1 MGWHYCSIEA
11 EKIEMTDLP
20 DNLLLQARAL
30 INQAVAEAAAQG
42 QPEIR
47 ALYFVTYPA
56 EDVTPEMIRAA
67 IETMRQAT
75 PAGQAELH
83 FIPKPG
89 RYVCWN
95 CCGLRYEAVDG
106 VCPNCQ
112 HEGLVIP
119 TEMVV
124 ALERIEV

>member
-1 MGWHYCSIEA
+1 
-11 EKIEMTDLP
+11 MTNLP
-20 DNLLLQARAL
+20 DSLLLQARAL
-30 INQAVAEAAAQG
+30 INQAVAEATAQDK
-42 QPEIR
+42 PEIR

-67 IETMRQAT
+67 IDTMRQAT
-75 PAGQAELH
+75 PAGHAVLH
-83 FIPKPG
+83 FTPKPG

-95 CCGLRYEAVDG
+95 CCGLRYEASDG
-106 VCPNCQ
+106 VCPNCG

-119 TEMVV
+119 PEMVV

>member
-1 MGWHYCSIEA
+1 
-11 EKIEMTDLP
+11 MTEISDT
-20 DNLLLQARAL
+20 LLLQARAL

-47 ALYFVTYPA
+47 ALHFVIYPA
-56 EDVTPEMIRAA
+56 EDVTPDMIRTA
-67 IETMRQAT
+67 IDTMRQAT
-75 PAGQAELH
+75 PAGHAELH
-83 FIPKPG
+83 FTPKPG

-106 VCPNCQ
+106 VCPNCL
-112 HEGLVIP
+112 HEGLIIP
-119 TEMVV
+119 MEMVV

>member
-1 MGWHYCSIEA
+1 MGWEHCSIKT
-11 EKIEMTDLP
+11 EKIEMTNLP
-20 DNLLLQARAL
+20 DSLLLQARAL

-42 QPEIR
+42 KPAIH

-56 EDVTPEMIRAA
+56 DDITLEMIRAA
-67 IETMRQAT
+67 IETMRLAT

-83 FIPKPG
+83 FTQKPG

-106 VCPNCQ
+106 VCPNCG

-119 TEMVV
+119 MEMVV
-124 ALERIEV
+124 ALERIEA